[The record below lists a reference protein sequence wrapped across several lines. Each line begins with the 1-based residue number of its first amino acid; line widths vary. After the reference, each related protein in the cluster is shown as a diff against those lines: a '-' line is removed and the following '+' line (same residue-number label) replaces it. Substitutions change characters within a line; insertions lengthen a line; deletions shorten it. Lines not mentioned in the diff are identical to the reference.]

1 MNIQVWTDTDL
12 HGAGSAL
19 MLKWLYKDA
28 EAFNI
33 NDVSE
38 YTFTGRFKGALQT
51 LDHYDRVYIVDL
63 NLTPDQIKLADR
75 SNVVVIDT
83 HSSHIKNKHLY
94 SKAKTILEGYPT
106 HGYRSTIDLISEK
119 FGDHLLHLTNE
130 QLLLIEYIGTYDWYD
145 IQYKESLKLHAIYYN
160 LNYPKTEKFISA
172 FSDGFRE
179 FTVHEKNAVKL
190 YFKKFKDQ
198 VESGSVFKGV
208 IKNYNV
214 IATFANYAV
223 GDLAH
228 FLIKKYDADIG
239 IIVNSQAKA
248 VSFRR
253 SKDCNVDVSVLA
265 KKLCQGGGH
274 AASAGGRLTEQFAN
288 LTKQFTVC

>member
-19 MLKWLYKDA
+19 VLKWLYKDA
-28 EAFNI
+28 KSFNI
-33 NDVSE
+33 NDVTE
-38 YTFTGRFKGALQT
+38 YTFTGKFKGALQT
-51 LDHYDRVYIVDL
+51 LDHYDRVFIVDL
-63 NLTPDQIKLADR
+63 DLTPEQIKLADR
-75 SNVVVIDT
+75 GNVVIIDT
-83 HSSHIKNKHLY
+83 HKNHIKNKHLY
-94 SKAKTILEGYPT
+94 SKAKTILEGYPD
-106 HGYRSTIDLISEK
+106 HGHQSTIDLIYNK
-119 FGDHLLHLTNE
+119 FGDNLLHLTDE
-130 QLLLIEYIGTYDWYD
+130 QLLLIEYIGTYDWYNT
-145 IQYKESLKLHAIYYN
+145 QYKESLKLNAIYYN
-160 LNYPKTEKFISA
+160 LNSPKTEKFISA

-198 VESGSVFKGV
+198 VESNDVLSGK
-208 IKNYNV
+208 IKDYNIV
-214 IATFANYAV
+214 ATFANYAV
-223 GDLAH
+223 GELAH
-228 FLIKKYDADIG
+228 FLIKKHNADIG

-253 SKDCNVDVSVLA
+253 SKDCDVDVSVLA

>member
-19 MLKWLYKDA
+19 VLKWLYKDA

-63 NLTPDQIKLADR
+63 NLTPEQIKLADR
-75 SNVVVIDT
+75 DNVVVIDT
-83 HSSHIKNKHLY
+83 HNPHIKNKHLY
-94 SKAKTILEGYPT
+94 SKAKTILKDG
-106 HGYRSTIDLISEK
+106 HRSTIDLIYDK
-119 FGDHLLHLTNE
+119 FGDHLLHLTDE
-130 QLLLIEYIGTYDWYD
+130 QLLLIEYI
-145 IQYKESLKLHAIYYN
+145 SN
-160 LNYPKTEKFISA
+160 LNSPKTEKFISA
-172 FSDGFRE
+172 FSKGFRE
-179 FTVHEKNAVKL
+179 FTIHEKNAVKL
-190 YFKKFKDQ
+190 YFKRFKDQ
-198 VESGSVFKGV
+198 VENNDVFKGQ
-208 IKNYNV
+208 IKGYNV
-214 IATFANYAV
+214 VATFANYAV
-223 GDLAH
+223 GELAH
-228 FLIKKYDADIG
+228 FLIKKHNADIG

-253 SKDCNVDVSVLA
+253 SKNCDVDVSILA
-265 KKLCQGGGH
+265 KKLCNGGGH
-274 AASAGGRLTEQFAN
+274 SSSAGGKLTEQFAN